1 MAGDLSI
8 QTYNAAVHPDCPHV
22 GHSDNCPCTPGG
34 ATILVNGNEAMTV
47 AQAAETVQIRGAGGS
62 PYSQTTCDDSHVQG
76 VYRDAD
82 DL

>member
-1 MAGDLSI
+1 MSDLNI
-8 QTYNAAVHPDCPHV
+8 QMYSPAAHPDCPHA

-34 ATILVNGNEAMTV
+34 ATILVNGNEALTI
-47 AQAAETVQIRGAGGS
+47 AQAAEVVPIRGAGGS
-62 PYSQTTCDDSHVQG
+62 PYSVVSCDDSNVQG